1 MYSAAGNFR
10 RYLPYTALLG
20 KDPVRLFT
28 GLRRRLHHVFKNV
41 CIKSLQYPLAI
52 LWGIGAIN
60 IASPAC
66 VYTKDKFA
74 RYTVDIDLND
84 IKY

>member
-41 CIKSLQYPLAI
+41 CIKITPISFSSLVRPD
-52 LWGIGAIN
+52 AIN
-60 IASPAC
+60 IESPAY
-66 VYTKDKFA
+66 VHQRKFT